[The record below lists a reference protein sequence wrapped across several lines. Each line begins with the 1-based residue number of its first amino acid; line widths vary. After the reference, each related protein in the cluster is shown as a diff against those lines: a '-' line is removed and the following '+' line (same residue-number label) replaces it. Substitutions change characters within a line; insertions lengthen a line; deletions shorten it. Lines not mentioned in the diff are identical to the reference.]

1 MAVDSKWFRDRL
13 ADKEVSANAF
23 AELIPI
29 HRSALSKMLNGR
41 QEMSPEVIGAFATFF
56 GEPYETVARHAG
68 LPVPRVSHKSVRVV
82 GLVEK
87 TGRIAKHR
95 GDLVERPPSANDD
108 TVAIAMPGFFD
119 WVAYYTPSP
128 RRVDPDAYGRLSVC
142 ELESGTKYLRVLE
155 RGKLKALCGAD
166 VIEGKVVSAAPVIY
180 IKTV

>member
-23 AELIPI
+23 AEIIPI

-108 TVAIAMPGFFD
+108 TVAVAMPGFFD
-119 WVAYYTPSP
+119 WVAYS
-128 RRVDPDAYGRLSVC
+128 RRR
-142 ELESGTKYLRVLE
+142 
-155 RGKLKALCGAD
+155 RGAW
-166 VIEGKVVSAAPVIY
+166 IP
-180 IKTV
+180 T